1 MVYDLAAEEYSVYD
15 LSAKIWPESDP
26 VYDLTAID
34 TSRGRTASVE
44 DQRPVVA
51 RRCAGYRSPSTVIAA
66 TARSISARLSAVSS
80 TLAAPRQAHLESL
93 QELRQQFDSVFA
105 LEKMLGSS
113 KGRYNL
119 GDLDSRRYPAPAHTA
134 NNPPKNSTY
143 SYMNV

>member
-66 TARSISARLSAVSS
+66 AARSISARLSAVSS
-80 TLAAPRQAHLESL
+80 TLAAPRFSSSRWSL
-93 QELRQQFDSVFA
+93 VVPGIGTIQGFRPVPV
-105 LEKMLGSS
+105 
-113 KGRYNL
+113 GREY
-119 GDLDSRRYPAPAHTA
+119 R
-134 NNPPKNSTY
+134 
-143 SYMNV
+143 